1 VITSGAAPGG
11 QRPPQLADAVL
22 LDVDDTLIDTRSAF
36 RVAVHQVIHRWIPQL
51 DADRHE
57 DAVRHWA
64 LDPGGHFRAFTRG
77 ELTFAE
83 QRRARARDLHSVF
96 DGPLLDDAGLAE
108 WDAGYEQAFRGA
120 WRALPDGVALVAV
133 LRERGI
139 PFGALTNMSADYQR
153 DKLDLVGLAD
163 VPVLVST
170 DDLGRGKPDPEVFRL
185 GCRRLGTDP
194 GRVAYVGDELDI
206 DSRGARD
213 AGLIGVWLDRHAT
226 GARPDDVLVVR
237 SLTEL
242 PGVLG
247 WVWASRRAPDP
258 GQRPNST

>member
-1 VITSGAAPGG
+1 VSSVGAAAPRPAPGVVG
-11 QRPPQLADAVL
+11 AVL

-36 RVAVHQVIHRWIPQL
+36 RAAVQHVIRTWIPHL
-51 DADRHE
+51 DLARHE

-64 LDPGGHFRAFTRG
+64 LDPAGHFRAFTRG

-83 QRRARARDLHSVF
+83 QRRARARDLHAAF
-96 DGPLLDDAGLAE
+96 DGPQLDEAGLVA
-108 WDAGYEQAFRGA
+108 WDADYERVFRQA
-120 WRALPDGVALVAV
+120 WRALPDGIALLAV

-153 DKLDLVGLAD
+153 DKLDLVGLGD

-170 DDLGRGKPDPEVFRL
+170 DDLGRGKPDPAVFRL
-185 GCRRLGTDP
+185 GCARLGVAP

-206 DSRGARD
+206 DARGARD

-226 GARPDDVLVVR
+226 GAQPDDVLVVR
-237 SLTEL
+237 SLVEL

-247 WVWASRRAPDP
+247 LV
-258 GQRPNST
+258 